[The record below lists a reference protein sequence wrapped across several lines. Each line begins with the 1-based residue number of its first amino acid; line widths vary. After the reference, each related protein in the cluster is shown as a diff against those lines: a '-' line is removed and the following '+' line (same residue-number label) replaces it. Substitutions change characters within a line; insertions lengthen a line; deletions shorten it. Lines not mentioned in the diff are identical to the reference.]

1 MSTASDVASAAES
14 RTLVASTLE
23 EYGSLVREAL
33 PRYLPVREPRR
44 YLYDLVAD
52 YPNRGGKMM
61 RPSICLATAR
71 AFGGRLEDALGS
83 AVAFELLHNAFLIH
97 DDVQDESD
105 ERRGRPT
112 MHKLHGV
119 PLAINVGDTL
129 TLLSLRPLLDN
140 HANLG
145 VHLCM
150 QILEELQQVARD
162 SAEGQAMELGWRHDN
177 SVDVT
182 AADYLD
188 MVLKKTCGMAAIYPA
203 RVGALIGTRGQISS
217 GRVARF
223 VRFGFF
229 LGAAFQIQDDLLNL
243 FADQRYGKELN
254 GDIWEG
260 KRTLMLIH
268 LLQECTGPERER
280 ITGILHA
287 PRHTRRE
294 AQVRWIRELMDT
306 YGCIDYAREMAH
318 GMAGAAVVECA
329 AAFEGVPDSRDRRFI
344 EGLPRWVF
352 ERN

>member
-1 MSTASDVASAAES
+1 MSVGGNASTTTTS
-14 RTLVASTLE
+14 RMLVAATLE
-23 EYGSLVREAL
+23 EYGAVVRKSLQK
-33 PRYLPVREPRR
+33 YLPAREPRR

-61 RPSICLATAR
+61 RPSICIATER

-145 VHLCM
+145 FHLCM
-150 QILEELQQVARD
+150 QILEELQQVATD
-162 SAEGQAMELGWRHDN
+162 YAEGQEMAHGWRHDN
-177 SVDVT
+177 SVEVT

-188 MVLKKTCGMAAIYPA
+188 MVLKKTCGMAAIYPT
-203 RVGALIGTRGQISS
+203 RVGALIGTRGQIKPE
-217 GRVARF
+217 RFVRF

-229 LGAAFQIQDDLLNL
+229 LGAAFQIQDDL
-243 FADQRYGKELN
+243 
-254 GDIWEG
+254 
-260 KRTLMLIH
+260 
-268 LLQECTGPERER
+268 
-280 ITGILHA
+280 
-287 PRHTRRE
+287 
-294 AQVRWIRELMDT
+294 
-306 YGCIDYAREMAH
+306 
-318 GMAGAAVVECA
+318 
-329 AAFEGVPDSRDRRFI
+329 
-344 EGLPRWVF
+344 
-352 ERN
+352 